1 MAESKNLR
9 IEMVRRSFDSLTLTQ
24 DNQKTKKEVINLDEY
39 LVPTAFGE
47 DEFIEKKSRFIGRCW
62 PVETEEEALEKIAAM
77 KKQHY
82 DATHNCWAYI
92 IKDGGMRFSDDG
104 EPGGTAGNPMMQVLQ
119 REQIYNVVC
128 VVTRYFG
135 GVLLGAGGLVR
146 AYTKGAKI
154 AVDAAG
160 KSMKR
165 VWSVL
170 YVPCPYTFYERVK
183 LEAAAFGGVI
193 RDTQFGAEVELEI
206 LVALPQRDAFIDRLT
221 DMTSGNVEAME
232 TGQEYRAFPVEEE
245 KV

>member
-1 MAESKNLR
+1 M
-9 IEMVRRSFDSLTLTQ
+9 
-24 DNQKTKKEVINLDEY
+24 
-39 LVPTAFGE
+39 PTGFGE
-47 DEFIEKKSRFIGRCW
+47 DEFIEKKSRFIGRVW
-62 PVETEEEALEKIAAM
+62 PVDTEEEALEKIQQM

-92 IKDGGMRFSDDG
+92 IKDGPARFSDDG

-119 REQIYNVVC
+119 KENIFNVVC

-135 GVLLGAGGLVR
+135 GTLLGAGGLVR

-154 AVDAAG
+154 AIDAAG

-170 YVPCPYTFYERVK
+170 YIPCPYTFYERVK
-183 LEAAAFGGVI
+183 LETEAFGGVI

-206 LVALPQRDAFIDRLT
+206 LVAQPQAQAFLDKIL
-221 DMTSGNVEAME
+221 DMTAGTVEGME
-232 TGQEYRAFPVEEE
+232 TAQEYRAFPVEE
-245 KV
+245 

>member
-1 MAESKNLR
+1 ME
-9 IEMVRRSFDSLTLTQ
+9 
-24 DNQKTKKEVINLDEY
+24 EY
-39 LVPTAFGE
+39 LVPTGYGE
-47 DEFIEKKSRFIGRCW
+47 DEFVEKKSRFIGRVW
-62 PVETEEEALEKIAAM
+62 PVETEEEALAKIAEM

-82 DATHNCWAYI
+82 DATHNCWAYVL
-92 IKDGGMRFSDDG
+92 KSGAMRFSDDG

-119 REQIYNVVC
+119 KENLFNVVC

-135 GVLLGAGGLVR
+135 GTLLGAGGLVR

-170 YVPCPYTFYERVK
+170 YIPCPYTFYERVK
-183 LEAAAFGGVI
+183 LEVDAFGGVI

-206 LVALPQRDAFIDRLT
+206 LIAQPQAQAFLERIL
-221 DMTSGNVEAME
+221 DMTSGTVEGME
-232 TGQEYRAFPVEEE
+232 TSQEYRAFPIEE
-245 KV
+245 